1 MFGKHDKKLEDYGFD
16 ELLEL
21 KIKVDQ
27 LIKDKQ
33 GDELLSL
40 RNRVTAA
47 ASAVGV
53 SLTDLLG
60 IRPTI
65 VEHKVKKRRAAKSKY
80 RHPEN
85 PELIWSGR
93 GKPPTWLAELL
104 SQGHSK
110 DEYAIAP

>member
-1 MFGKHDKKLEDYGFD
+1 MFGKHDKKLEDYVFD

-60 IRPTI
+60 IRPT
-65 VEHKVKKRRAAKSKY
+65 VVGHKERKKRETKPKY

-85 PELIWSGR
+85 PNLTWSGR

-104 SQGHSK
+104 DQGRTK
-110 DEYAIAP
+110 DEYAIQ